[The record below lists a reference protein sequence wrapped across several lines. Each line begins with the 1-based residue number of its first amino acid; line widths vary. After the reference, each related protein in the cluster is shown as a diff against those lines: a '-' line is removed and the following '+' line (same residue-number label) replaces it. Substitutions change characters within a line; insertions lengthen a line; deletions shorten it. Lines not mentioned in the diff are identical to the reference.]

1 MFLNKILKRN
11 KTEETEKL
19 FGTSLDEVFEQ
30 NFKEK
35 FEEQE
40 EQEQQQ
46 EQQEEQQER
55 YDDFKYKDS
64 DLWTIKDEITT
75 PFSDLWSINSTTNA
89 SMINH
94 YDNDKT
100 SIYSDDYISA
110 DEEITEE
117 DIRYNKDLDMLL
129 ECYDY

>member
-1 MFLNKILKRN
+1 MFLSKIFKK
-11 KTEETEKL
+11 KTEETEEL
-19 FGTSLDEVFEQ
+19 FGTSLDEAFEQ
-30 NFKEK
+30 TFKDK

-40 EQEQQQ
+40 EKE
-46 EQQEEQQER
+46 EQEEQQER

-94 YDNDKT
+94 YDNDKK
-100 SIYSDDYISA
+100 SIYSEDYVSA

>member
-1 MFLNKILKRN
+1 MFLNKIFKRN
-11 KTEETEKL
+11 KTEETEEL
-19 FGTSLDEVFEQ
+19 FGTSLDEAFEQ
-30 NFKEK
+30 TFKDK

-40 EQEQQQ
+40 EKE
-46 EQQEEQQER
+46 EQEEQQER

-110 DEEITEE
+110 DENSEEITEE
-117 DIRYNKDLDMLL
+117 DIRYNKDFDILL

>member
-1 MFLNKILKRN
+1 MFLSKIFKKN
-11 KTEETEKL
+11 VTEETEEL
-19 FGTSLDEVFEQ
+19 FGTSLDEAFEQ
-30 NFKEK
+30 TFKDK

-40 EQEQQQ
+40 EKE
-46 EQQEEQQER
+46 EQEEQQER

-94 YDNDKT
+94 YDNDKK
-100 SIYSDDYISA
+100 SIYSEDYVSA

>member
-1 MFLNKILKRN
+1 MFLSKIFKK
-11 KTEETEKL
+11 KTEETEEL
-19 FGTSLDEVFEQ
+19 FGTSLDEAFEQ
-30 NFKEK
+30 TFKDK

-46 EQQEEQQER
+46 EQQER

-75 PFSDLWSINSTTNA
+75 PFSDLWSINSRTNA

-117 DIRYNKDLDMLL
+117 DIRYNKDFDILL